1 MRKVLFL
8 VITATLLL
16 SACSPQVSEDDIA
29 TIVAATLQASAPIS
43 PSPETGGGLQALTGT
58 VEGSICFPS
67 EGIPPMNLFF
77 LLAGTGQVTVF
88 PVNQN
93 QTSYRVEL
101 PAGTYSAFAWLPDYS
116 FGGSYSQAVPCGL
129 SAECTDH
136 SLIEFSVNGGSTTSG
151 VNVCDWYGGEGAIP
165 QPEGVSVPV
174 APAEVSTGSI
184 AGALSYPSE
193 FIPAM
198 QVVAFNQKSG
208 NWYMVTTS
216 EGSGIYQID
225 NLPAGQYVLVS
236 YLVGDDYG
244 GGYTAAVPCGLS
256 VDCTD
261 HSLLPIEVLGG
272 QVTSGINPGDWYAP
286 DGTFP
291 DNPN

>member
-1 MRKVLFL
+1 MRKVFFL
-8 VITATLLL
+8 AITATLLL
-16 SACSPQVSEDDIA
+16 SACSAQVSEDDIA
-29 TIVAATLQASAPIS
+29 TIVAATLQGSAPIS

-77 LLAGTGQVTVF
+77 LLEGTGQVTVF
-88 PVNQN
+88 PVTQN
-93 QTSYRVEL
+93 QTSYNVEL

-129 SAECTDH
+129 AAECTDH
-136 SLIEFSVNGGSTTSG
+136 SLILFSVTGDSTTSG
-151 VNVCDWYGGEGAIP
+151 VNVCDWYGGEGSVP
-165 QPEGVSVPV
+165 KPEGVSVPV
-174 APAEVSTGSI
+174 APPVVSTGSI

-193 FIPAM
+193 FIPSM
-198 QVVAFNQKSG
+198 QVVAFDQNSG
-208 NWYMVTTS
+208 NWYLLTTA
-216 EGSGIYQID
+216 EGSGTYQID
-225 NLPAGQYVLVS
+225 NLPVGQYVVVS
-236 YLVGDDYG
+236 YLVGEDYG

-261 HSLLPIEVLGG
+261 HSLLFVDVLAG
-272 QVTSGINPGDWYAP
+272 QVTSGINPGDWYAT